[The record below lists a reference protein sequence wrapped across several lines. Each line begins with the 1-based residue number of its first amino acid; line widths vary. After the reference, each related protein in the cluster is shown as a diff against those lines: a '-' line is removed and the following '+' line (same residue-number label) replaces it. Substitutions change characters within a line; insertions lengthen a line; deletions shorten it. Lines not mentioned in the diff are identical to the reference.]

1 MSQPTARLAQR
12 HWEEP
17 WLELSATEMVW
28 VRLPSREVK
37 FPLGVFVANHLSSTG
52 AGLGLVGERFAASDI
67 PFCFF
72 SFLFCLMF
80 ERVHFPY
87 PILLTQPGTK
97 GKQTTVTTSIYRNSY
112 QIPYPPP

>member
-12 HWEEP
+12 HWEEL

-28 VRLPSREVK
+28 VRLPSRGVK

-52 AGLGLVGERFAASDI
+52 AGLGLVGELFAASDI

-72 SFLFCLMF
+72 SFLFCLFF
-80 ERVHFPY
+80 ERVFVFPPSY
-87 PILLTQPGTK
+87 LPNLKPRVNKQPSPPIYTNL
-97 GKQTTVTTSIYRNSY
+97 Y